1 MLCNEMDVLQCHIE
15 VVPEADILSIRGEV
29 DTGTISLLRDSLQP
43 IIGNSRHVI
52 VDLSELRYIDGSGLR
67 VLSLAQQRSAAGGM
81 QVLIAAPSPFVRR
94 VLEIVSLDGAFSTFG
109 TVGDALK
116 RLRDVSP
123 ALRGALEQGQDG
135 SAS

>member
-1 MLCNEMDVLQCHIE
+1 MDVLECHIE

-43 IIGNSRHVI
+43 IIGNGRHVI

-81 QVLIAAPSPFVRR
+81 QVLIAAPSPFVHR
-94 VLEIVSLDGAFSTFG
+94 VLEIVSLDGAFPIFG

-116 RLRDVSP
+116 RLRST
-123 ALRGALEQGQDG
+123 
-135 SAS
+135 S